1 MFNYAIHHALAL
13 VPPLADDLCHPTKPQ
28 KMCVSFSRL
37 EGTPRLLQTLNGWI
51 QTGTFFFFLFSSKR
65 PGHRS
70 QVRVGVGWGSAWLPG
85 RSSPARQSQW
95 CSLDCANGPESSS
108 HYHNRTSSERRWAT
122 TRSFTAEMKS
132 REPQRRDG
140 LLLLW
145 WSSVTVRSQCIVLHR
160 VELWW
165 RVVHTVCFSIYK
177 RWTTGCV

>member
-70 QVRVGVGWGSAWLPG
+70 QVRVWGGMGVGLVAREEFTGEAKPMVLTGLCKRAWEQLALLQSHKQRFIHSRDEVKRAAETGRAFVIVMEFCHGPITMHRSTPG
-85 RSSPARQSQW
+85 RVMMEGSSYGVFQH
-95 CSLDCANGPESSS
+95 L
-108 HYHNRTSSERRWAT
+108 
-122 TRSFTAEMKS
+122 
-132 REPQRRDG
+132 
-140 LLLLW
+140 
-145 WSSVTVRSQCIVLHR
+145 
-160 VELWW
+160 
-165 RVVHTVCFSIYK
+165 
-177 RWTTGCV
+177 

>member
-1 MFNYAIHHALAL
+1 MAEFRQG
-13 VPPLADDLCHPTKPQ
+13 P
-28 KMCVSFSRL
+28 
-37 EGTPRLLQTLNGWI
+37 
-51 QTGTFFFFLFSSKR
+51 FFFLFSSKR
-65 PGHRS
+65 PRHRS
-70 QVRVGVGWGSAWLPG
+70 QVRVGGGWGSAWLPG

-145 WSSVTVRSQCIVLHR
+145 SSSVTVWSQCIVLP
-160 VELWW
+160 
-165 RVVHTVCFSIYK
+165 VHTVCFSIYR
-177 RWTTGCV
+177 RWTTGCFKRDVRTISSSFWGQNKQTNR